1 MTRTPNPTVI
11 DVATVA
17 YPVHAEATAITKPMR
32 HDDPV
37 RRRATHKCRA
47 GKRAVEVA
55 CGAGV
60 VPGVTHVPACGKTA
74 DAARV
79 IARPGKIGDE
89 GLEARRKVA
98 GDRDTAR
105 LGLDGHQA
113 AVTGWGGMSG
123 LVLSTPVRHGAR
135 NPMVTIVPVM
145 VRAMISASM
154 SRWRHRDKCHYRYSP
169 KH

>member
-1 MTRTPNPTVI
+1 
-11 DVATVA
+11 
-17 YPVHAEATAITKPMR
+17 
-32 HDDPV
+32 
-37 RRRATHKCRA
+37 
-47 GKRAVEVA
+47 
-55 CGAGV
+55 
-60 VPGVTHVPACGKTA
+60 VTHVPACGETA

-79 IARPGKIGDE
+79 IARLGKIGDE
-89 GLEARRKVA
+89 SLEARRKVA

-154 SRWRHRDKCHYRYSP
+154 SRWRHRDK
-169 KH
+169 